1 MTVKQFLENR
11 YCDKMLNMTEREWKR
26 IKEICEYSGKHPAEV
41 VYMAFEIT
49 EFDIKANG
57 GYKGEL
63 YEDIRRMHENK
74 LLASNKHRQ
83 YHGKVDAWWLT
94 KKGFKDLGVL

>member
-1 MTVKQFLENR
+1 MTVKQFLENKYR
-11 YCDKMLNMTEREWKR
+11 ENMLNMSKREWER
-26 IKEICEYSGKHPAEV
+26 IKENCEYSGKHPAEV
-41 VYMAFEIT
+41 IYMSFEIT

-63 YEDIRRMHENK
+63 YDDICKMHSAK

-94 KKGFKDLGVL
+94 KKGLKELDVI